1 MNNACSRIADSRRRP
16 TQRERGQL
24 SAKRHGHL
32 TGSENENVLGF
43 RSSIWHIPRTSPSPP
58 ATRTRSCAALTRAW
72 ILFAAAAVD
81 EEGEAKDVIPRYW
94 TEVRWSCAMA
104 AVPSGAVGG
113 RELSAAAAG
122 GGCTEAASF
131 AGCGGESSA
140 LGGAGRA
147 VGGGIKVCAKP
158 RRPACER
165 PDVIHSATVRAFL
178 PSARFVASHS
188 MWVGAKT
195 KAQREQLTNDRLDP
209 LDHLITRFDLIR
221 RDFRR
226 DLFLLFKSKPNR
238 AQAMQNEDHALERS
252 RIGGVTPA
260 RLSRVV
266 VDQAVGEVIELA
278 DEERDERKGRGRGR
292 VSREGQV
299 PVEELEEGDEGRRDG
314 VARHAA
320 SREEKVRVLMRQKL
334 PSSLSSREPDS
345 PARGKKNRNESSQRV
360 CLVSCLESTLSYQ
373 LLHNEDAVYQ
383 KTVSVSPLQEK
394 GASTTRLT
402 KAQTGPR

>member
-1 MNNACSRIADSRRRP
+1 MRASGRHSFSHRARLPSFCTLRRFP
-16 TQRERGQL
+16 Q
-24 SAKRHGHL
+24 H
-32 TGSENENVLGF
+32 
-43 RSSIWHIPRTSPSPP
+43 
-58 ATRTRSCAALTRAW
+58 
-72 ILFAAAAVD
+72 
-81 EEGEAKDVIPRYW
+81 
-94 TEVRWSCAMA
+94 
-104 AVPSGAVGG
+104 
-113 RELSAAAAG
+113 AG
-122 GGCTEAASF
+122 GG
-131 AGCGGESSA
+131 
-140 LGGAGRA
+140 
-147 VGGGIKVCAKP
+147 
-158 RRPACER
+158 
-165 PDVIHSATVRAFL
+165 
-178 PSARFVASHS
+178 
-188 MWVGAKT
+188 KT

-209 LDHLITRFDLIR
+209 FHHLLTRFDLIR

-238 AQAMQNEDHALERS
+238 AQAMQNEDHALERP

-260 RLSRVV
+260 GLSRVV

-320 SREEKVRVLMRQKL
+320 SREEKVRVRQKL
-334 PSSLSSREPDS
+334 PSSLASREPDS

-373 LLHNEDAVYQ
+373 LLHNEEAVYQ
-383 KTVSVSPLQEK
+383 KTVSVSPSQEK

-402 KAQTGPR
+402 KGQTGPR